1 MEGALLEHQSRTSKR
16 RILMTQTD
24 PFPTGGEQHPAE
36 HEEWHLKGDEL
47 VGKVRELLHE
57 GNVRR
62 IIVKQDEHRILEIP
76 LTVGIVGTLLAPW
89 LAAVGALGALLT
101 HCTIEVVRSERSD
114 EPPTAQA

>member
-1 MEGALLEHQSRTSKR
+1 
-16 RILMTQTD
+16 MTQTD
-24 PFPTGGEQHPAE
+24 PSTTGGEQHPAE
-36 HEEWHLKGDEL
+36 HTVWHLKGDEL

-62 IIVKQDEHRILEIP
+62 IIIKQDEHRILEIP
-76 LTVGIVGTLLAPW
+76 LTAGLVGTLVAPW

-101 HCTIEVVRSERSD
+101 NCTIEVVRPQRSD